1 MNRTPILSRPVGLV
15 FISPATLFI
24 LAFLIYPFISIVLL
38 SFTNQ
43 GIGPMYGPNTR
54 FVGLQNYAELL
65 NFSRWMNRG
74 QLGWSLW
81 ITAQFVVGSALIGQ
95 AALGLSIALLFQ
107 RRKGFLRELVFT
119 LAITAWI
126 MPDVVVAFAWFAFLD
141 PFRGTLNNILGGLGL
156 GRPDWVL
163 DHPLLSIII
172 FNTWRGTAFSM
183 LLFSSALA
191 SIPPS
196 FMEAAEVSGAGAWRK
211 FRDITLPLLRGH
223 IATDLILVTLWTF
236 NTFTPYLIT
245 GGGPAS
251 KTLLVS
257 IYTYETALQ
266 FNEFGKGSAVSV
278 IVMLINLILALVYLF
293 SIRTR
298 RAAV

>member
-1 MNRTPILSRPVGLV
+1 MNRTPILSRPVGLL

-163 DHPLLSIII
+163 DNPLLSIVI

-257 IYTYETALQ
+257 IYTYKTALQ